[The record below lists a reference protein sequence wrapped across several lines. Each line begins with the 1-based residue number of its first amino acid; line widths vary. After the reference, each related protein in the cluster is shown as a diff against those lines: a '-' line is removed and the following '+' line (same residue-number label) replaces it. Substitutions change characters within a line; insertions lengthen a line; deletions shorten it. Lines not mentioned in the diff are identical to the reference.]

1 MGEATVYAAMGTR
14 SPVGRDLWRVEE
26 GDFVPIGDTK
36 EDHVAWLLDQV

>member
-26 GDFVPIGDTK
+26 RDFAPIGDSK
-36 EDHVAWLLDQV
+36 EDHVAWLLDQG